1 MYKESLQPKYDR
13 TVPFSVYWFLFKL
26 DFFKD
31 LNICGYMLSD
41 FEVEKQRVDQ
51 GQIIDLFIH
60 LCNVFFKSIAHSDY
74 IKYLY

>member
-1 MYKESLQPKYDR
+1 
-13 TVPFSVYWFLFKL
+13 
-26 DFFKD
+26 
-31 LNICGYMLSD
+31 MLSD

-60 LCNVFFKSIAHSDY
+60 LCNIFFKSIAYSDY